1 MLFQLFVILFSEAS
15 CLEPVS
21 GEYIH
26 EKKKKTTRY
35 SLILHMI
42 TSASLYH
49 STIFQIF
56 TNTALFFFKLVL

>member
-26 EKKKKTTRY
+26 EKKKKRKKTTRY

-56 TNTALFFFKLVL
+56 TNTALFF